1 MDTSVTKIVNLR
13 QLPSELK
20 LFVGLFLVVLSIGFF
35 TGINFV
41 HLTTEGTAQGIEE
54 NYLGNE
60 TNDAAELMKFKKSEN
75 QLLNIIH
82 THILSLSVI
91 FFILGGLVYLTSLK
105 QKIKKFLMYE
115 GLLSVLTTFGSM
127 YFLWT
132 GMLWM
137 KYILITSGL
146 LMTLNFVVSVLL
158 VFVNLIP
165 RFNPDSMISKM

>member
-41 HLTTEGTAQGIEE
+41 HLTTEGTVQGIEE

-91 FFILGGLVYLTSLK
+91 FFILGGLVYLTSYRIKLK
-105 QKIKKFLMYE
+105 KLLLYE

-127 YFLWT
+127 YLLWA
-132 GMLWM
+132 GIWWM
-137 KYILITSGL
+137 KYL
-146 LMTLNFVVSVLL
+146 LMLSGFLMLSTFVLSVAL
-158 VFVNLIP
+158 VFGELLKKRI
-165 RFNPDSMISKM
+165 I

>member
-41 HLTTEGTAQGIEE
+41 HLTTEGTVQGIEE

-91 FFILGGLVYLTSLK
+91 FFILGGLVYLTSYGLK
-105 QKIKKFLMYE
+105 LKKLLLYE

-127 YFLWT
+127 YLLWA
-132 GMLWM
+132 GIWWM
-137 KYILITSGL
+137 KYL
-146 LMTLNFVVSVLL
+146 LMLSGFLMLTTFVLSVAL
-158 VFVNLIP
+158 VFGELLKKRI
-165 RFNPDSMISKM
+165 I